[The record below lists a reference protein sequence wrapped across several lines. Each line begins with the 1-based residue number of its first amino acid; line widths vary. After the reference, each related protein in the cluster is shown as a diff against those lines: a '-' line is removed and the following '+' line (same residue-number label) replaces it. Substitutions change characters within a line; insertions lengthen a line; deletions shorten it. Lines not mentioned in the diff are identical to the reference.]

1 MFPSSSMIKQSFDL
15 VIHRETINVIQST
28 MNHWSYHIIGIL
40 RQSYLLPIVLSW
52 FYSHRS
58 TCHVVLP
65 RDGGDD
71 FFVKDYHMT
80 PAKSPGEIPG
90 TDVPEKLRYCIVICY
105 QRNLKLNMLNIEN
118 ETLDLGKR
126 SDSWFNSEVAIGAN
140 VFFLQPRNWLHAQN
154 PRFTFS
160 MW

>member
-1 MFPSSSMIKQSFDL
+1 
-15 VIHRETINVIQST
+15 
-28 MNHWSYHIIGIL
+28 
-40 RQSYLLPIVLSW
+40 
-52 FYSHRS
+52 
-58 TCHVVLP
+58 
-65 RDGGDD
+65 
-71 FFVKDYHMT
+71 MT

-140 VFFLQPRNWLHAQN
+140 VFFPPTPKLIACPESQVHIFHVVAIVLTPKSTSKNRSPKSFNLEMICLLIMN
-154 PRFTFS
+154 LFLK
-160 MW
+160 